1 MDLLFNIKIET
12 LVPDIILQSK
22 SFFWIQIGVG
32 GQAMHPLA
40 SMMMMPHMAEMMKGM
55 APAAPV
61 LSQNLEF

>member
-1 MDLLFNIKIET
+1 
-12 LVPDIILQSK
+12 
-22 SFFWIQIGVG
+22 VG

-61 LSQNLEF
+61 LSQNLEFKFENSFLMFFFHILMKITC